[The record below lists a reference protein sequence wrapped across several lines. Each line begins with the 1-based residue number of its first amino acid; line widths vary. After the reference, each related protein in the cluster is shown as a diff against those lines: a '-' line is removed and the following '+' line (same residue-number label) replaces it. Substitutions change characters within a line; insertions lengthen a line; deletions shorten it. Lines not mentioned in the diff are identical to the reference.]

1 MRIAIVSDAWKP
13 QVNGVVTTLAKTG
26 ETLRAWGEEV
36 CFVTAQ
42 GIKTVPLPT
51 YPDIRVA
58 VLPRKQVRALLDD
71 FAPRAIHIAT
81 EGPLGWAA
89 RHYCRKLG
97 LKFTTSYHTRFPEL
111 LRMRAPVPLKI
122 SYAVLRRFHA
132 KATRT
137 LVATQSQRDALAAKG
152 FRNLVLWPRGV
163 DSELFRPRPRGFLSD
178 PRPIMMFVGRVAV
191 EKNLEAF
198 LALEIPG
205 TKYVIGDGPDLKA
218 LSCAHSAARFPG
230 YKFGEE
236 LASYLADADVFVFP
250 SRTET
255 FGVVM
260 LEAMACGVPI
270 AAFPV
275 SGPRDVVAEGLTG
288 ALDEDLDKA
297 VSRALELNREGVRD
311 YALSR
316 SWQAATERFRGYLE
330 WND

>member
-42 GIKTVPLPT
+42 GTKTVPLPT

-58 VLPRKQVRALLDD
+58 VFPRKQVRALLDD
-71 FAPRAIHIAT
+71 FSPSAIHIAT

-89 RHYCRKLG
+89 RSYCRGLG

-111 LRMRAPVPLKI
+111 LRMRAPVPLKF
-122 SYAVLRRFHA
+122 SYAVLRQFHG
-132 KATRT
+132 KAART
-137 LVATQSQRDALAAKG
+137 LVATESQREALGAKG
-152 FRNLVLWPRGV
+152 FRNLVFWPRGV

-191 EKNLEAF
+191 EKNLKAF
-198 LALEIPG
+198 LALDVPG
-205 TKYVIGDGPDLKA
+205 TKYVIGDGPDLRA
-218 LSCAHSAARFPG
+218 LSSEFPAARFPG

-236 LASYLADADVFVFP
+236 LASYLADADVFAFP
-250 SRTET
+250 GRTET
-255 FGVVM
+255 FGMVM

-275 SGPRDVVAEGLTG
+275 SGPRDVVSEGVTG
-288 ALDEDLDKA
+288 ALDEDLA
-297 VSRALELNREGVRD
+297 AAISRALELNRDAVRD

-316 SWQAATERFRGYLE
+316 SWQAATDRF
-330 WND
+330 